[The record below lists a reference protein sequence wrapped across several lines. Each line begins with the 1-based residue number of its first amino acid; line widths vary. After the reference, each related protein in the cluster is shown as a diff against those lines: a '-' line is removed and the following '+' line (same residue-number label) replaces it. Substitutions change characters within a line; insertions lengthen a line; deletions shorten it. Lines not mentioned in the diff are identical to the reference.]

1 MVITLTPDLEKALAE
16 RARKL
21 GTTPETLALN
31 SLRERF
37 APAPPQKLQGTMA
50 DYLKDFIG
58 VLHSSEFVKGG
69 AQMSVDTGKK
79 FTAILLEKHKKTQRM
94 VRR

>member
-1 MVITLTPDLEKALAE
+1 MVITLTPDLENALAE

-21 GTTPETLALN
+21 GTTPEALALA

-37 APAPPQKLQGTMA
+37 APAPPPKLQGTMA

-79 FTAILLEKHKKTQRM
+79 FAAIVYKKHREQQK
-94 VRR
+94 RR

>member
-21 GTTPETLALN
+21 GTTPETLALD

-37 APAPPQKLQGTMA
+37 APTPLPKLQGTMA
-50 DYLKDFIG
+50 DFLKDFIG
-58 VLHSSEFVKGG
+58 VLNSSEFVKGG

-79 FTAILLEKHKKTQRM
+79 FSAIVYKKHREQQR
-94 VRR
+94 RR